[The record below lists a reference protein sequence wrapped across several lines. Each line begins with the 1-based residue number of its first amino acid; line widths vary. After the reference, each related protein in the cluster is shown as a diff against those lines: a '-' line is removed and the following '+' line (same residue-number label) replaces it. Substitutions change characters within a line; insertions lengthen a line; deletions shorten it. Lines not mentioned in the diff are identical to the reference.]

1 MNSFLGIVY
10 LFSYIF
16 RTFALSNA
24 SRVAHV
30 VHQPAYRRFACR
42 RTNLRIV
49 GNGGKVMR
57 VNDKDL
63 FTKQ

>member
-1 MNSFLGIVY
+1 MKKKAGKGLAFRHFSF
-10 LFSYIF
+10 IF
-16 RTFALSNA
+16 ASNNA
-24 SRVAHV
+24 SRVAYV
-30 VHQPAYRRFACR
+30 AHQPAYRRFACR
-42 RTNLRIV
+42 RTDLRIV

>member
-30 VHQPAYRRFACR
+30 AHQPAYYV
-42 RTNLRIV
+42 V